1 MTTTPYPDQP
11 APITRSSLREDL
23 HGIGVRPGS
32 TLLVHCALSKVGW
45 TLGGAPTLIDALLD
59 VLGADGTLMMPTHSS
74 DLTEPSNWSRPPVP
88 PQWCETIRREMP
100 AFDPAITPT
109 REMGALAETFRRWPG
124 VARSAHPYGSFAAL
138 GPAAD
143 ALLAHHT
150 PGDAFGE
157 TSPLAG
163 LYASDGD
170 VLLLGVGHGNN
181 TSLHLAEAR
190 ASWPG
195 KRWHEEGSPVR
206 VDGERIWLRYE
217 ELKHD
222 DADFVTIGD
231 AFEAAEPGATQRGR
245 IGKAEAR
252 RISQCALVDFAAP
265 WMTANRS

>member
-1 MTTTPYPDQP
+1 MTTPPYPDQP
-11 APITRSSLREDL
+11 APITRASLTEDL
-23 HGIGVRPGS
+23 RGIGVRPGS

-45 TLGGAPTLIDALLD
+45 ILGGAPTLITALID
-59 VLGADGTLMMPTHSS
+59 VLGDEGTLMMPTHSS

-88 PQWCETIRREMP
+88 PQWFETIRREMP
-100 AFDPAITPT
+100 AFDPATTPT

-124 VARSAHPYGSFAAL
+124 AARSAHPYGSFAAL

-143 ALLAHHT
+143 ALLAGHA
-150 PGDAFGE
+150 PSDAFGE

-163 LYASDGD
+163 LYAADGD
-170 VLLLGVGHGNN
+170 VLLLGVGHGND

-195 KRWHEEGSPVR
+195 KVRHEEGSPVL
-206 VDGERIWLRYE
+206 VDGERTWLRYE

-231 AFEAAEPGATQRGR
+231 AFEAAEPGGTQHGR

-252 RISQCALVDFAAP
+252 RIRQRALVDFATT
-265 WMTANRS
+265 WMTANRA